1 MRVVVD
7 AANGVDNFGGNSIS
21 RKYLEHAL
29 PVDGIEGF
37 GKVYENCA

>member
-7 AANGVDNFGGNSIS
+7 AANGVHNFAGNSIS

-29 PVDGIEGF
+29 PVNGIEGF
-37 GKVYENCA
+37 GKIHENCA